1 MREIAVKE
9 FHIAPFTAFGDDWMA
24 LTAGNMRN
32 GYNAMTVSWGH
43 LGSLWERDSHTNRL
57 PTVICY
63 VRPSRYTKE
72 FMDKEKYFTL
82 SHFNPSYRKALGY
95 LGSHSGRSDDK
106 IKNAG
111 LTPVFDGETTYFA
124 EADLV
129 FVCKKLYS
137 GTLTES
143 GFTDKALVDFNYPER
158 DFHTMYVGEV
168 VKILE
173 NEHTT

>member
-1 MREIAVKE
+1 MCVRRGIRKNLWIKKNTLPFLISIRHTEKHWDISAVIPVGVMIKSKM
-9 FHIAPFTAFGDDWMA
+9 PD
-24 LTAGNMRN
+24 
-32 GYNAMTVSWGH
+32 
-43 LGSLWERDSHTNRL
+43 L
-57 PTVICY
+57 P
-63 VRPSRYTKE
+63 
-72 FMDKEKYFTL
+72 
-82 SHFNPSYRKALGY
+82 
-95 LGSHSGRSDDK
+95 
-106 IKNAG
+106 
-111 LTPVFDGETTYFA
+111 PVFDGETTYFA